1 MSSNLSTSFPSRHRT
16 RNHDGNRDH
25 DRDRIRRIRQTRRS
39 RRTPYG
45 SALALALGLAVAAGL
60 TGCAADTRT
69 STASGPTVGAS
80 SPATAVDSRER
91 LTVDGGTRE
100 YLLHRPAAGGGGPRP
115 LLIAFHGRGADAE
128 QLRRQSGLDRAA
140 EARGMLL
147 VYPEALGKAW
157 GAGTAPT
164 GQRPDPDADV
174 RFTEALV
181 AELVR
186 TGRADP
192 HRVYVAGFSNG
203 GSMALRMAAQRPD
216 LVAGAASVS
225 GELPTGAAAVKPTGP
240 VPVMIVYGAE
250 DPVRPLAGLPSPG
263 SAGPGEEP
271 ITATM
276 SARASA
282 EAFAAAG
289 GAGAPVEEGKS
300 GYDSVTWQ
308 PGSAGAAVRLLVV
321 RGAGHTWP
329 GSTMPPPAGFGPVS
343 TALDASST
351 LLDFLGAQRR

>member
-1 MSSNLSTSFPSRHRT
+1 M
-16 RNHDGNRDH
+16 G
-25 DRDRIRRIRQTRRS
+25 
-39 RRTPYG
+39 
-45 SALALALGLAVAAGL
+45 
-60 TGCAADTRT
+60 
-69 STASGPTVGAS
+69 
-80 SPATAVDSRER
+80 
-91 LTVDGGTRE
+91 GGTRE
-100 YLLHRPAAGGGGPRP
+100 YLMHRPAAEGGGPRP
-115 LLIAFHGRGADAE
+115 LLVAFHGRGADAE
-128 QLRRQSGLDRAA
+128 QLRRQSALDKAA

-147 VYPEALGKAW
+147 VYPEALGKGW
-157 GAGTAPT
+157 GAGTAAT
-164 GQRPDPDADV
+164 AQRPDPDADV
-174 RFTEALV
+174 RFAEALI

-240 VPVMIVYGAE
+240 VPVLIVYGAE
-250 DPVRPLAGLPSPG
+250 DPVRPLAGLPTPG
-263 SAGPGEEP
+263 PAAPGEEP
-271 ITATM
+271 ITATV

-289 GAGAPVEEGKS
+289 GAGGPAEEGKP
-300 GYDSVTWQ
+300 GYDRVTW
-308 PGSAGAAVRLLVV
+308 PAGPAGAEVRLLVMH
-321 RGAGHTWP
+321 GAGHTWP

-351 LLDFLGAQRR
+351 LLDFLTAHKR

>member
-1 MSSNLSTSFPSRHRT
+1 MSSNRFSPCAAA
-16 RNHDGNRDH
+16 
-25 DRDRIRRIRQTRRS
+25 I
-39 RRTPYG
+39 
-45 SALALALGLAVAAGL
+45 ALGLALTAAGL
-60 TGCAADTRT
+60 TGCSTAARPPAAAGPT
-69 STASGPTVGAS
+69 STLSASA
-80 SPATAVDSRER
+80 PAPAPAVPGVDSRER

-100 YLLHRPAAGGGGPRP
+100 YLMHRPAADGGGPRP
-115 LLIAFHGRGADAE
+115 LVIAFHGRGADAE
-128 QLRRQSGLDRAA
+128 NLRKQSGLDRAA

-164 GQRPDPDADV
+164 DRRPDPDADV

-240 VPVMIVYGAE
+240 VPVLIVYGAE

-263 SAGPGEEP
+263 PAAPGEEP

-289 GAGAPVEEGKS
+289 GAGSPGEEGRP
-300 GYDSVTWQ
+300 GYDSVTW
-308 PGSAGAAVRLLVV
+308 PAGPAGAAVRLLVMH
-321 RGAGHTWP
+321 GAGHTWP
-329 GSTMPPPAGFGPVS
+329 GSAVPPPAGFGSVS
-343 TALDASST
+343 TALDASAT
-351 LLDFLGAQRR
+351 VLDFLSTGRR

>member
-1 MSSNLSTSFPSRHRT
+1 MSSNPFP
-16 RNHDGNRDH
+16 
-25 DRDRIRRIRQTRRS
+25 
-39 RRTPYG
+39 PY
-45 SALALALGLAVAAGL
+45 AAACALGLGLALTAAGL
-60 TGCAADTRT
+60 TGCSTAARPPAAAGPT
-69 STASGPTVGAS
+69 STPSASA
-80 SPATAVDSRER
+80 PAVPGVDSRER

-100 YLLHRPAAGGGGPRP
+100 YLMHRPAADGGGPRP
-115 LLIAFHGRGADAE
+115 LVIAFHGRGADAE
-128 QLRRQSGLDRAA
+128 NLRRQSGLDRAA

-164 GQRPDPDADV
+164 DRRPDPDADV

-240 VPVMIVYGAE
+240 VPVLIVYGAE

-263 SAGPGEEP
+263 PAAPGEEP

-276 SARASA
+276 SARAGA

-289 GAGAPVEEGKS
+289 GAGSPAEEGRP
-300 GYDSVTWQ
+300 GYDSVTW
-308 PGSAGAAVRLLVV
+308 PAGPAGATVRLLVMH
-321 RGAGHTWP
+321 GAGHTWP
-329 GSTMPPPAGFGPVS
+329 GSAVPPPSGFGSVS
-343 TALDASST
+343 TALDASAT
-351 LLDFLGAQRR
+351 VLDFLSTGRR

>member
-1 MSSNLSTSFPSRHRT
+1 MSSNRFPPSP
-16 RNHDGNRDH
+16 
-25 DRDRIRRIRQTRRS
+25 
-39 RRTPYG
+39 RRTAARRAPY
-45 SALALALGLAVAAGL
+45 AAALALGLSLTAAAL
-60 TGCAADTRT
+60 TGC
-69 STASGPTVGAS
+69 STASKPHAAAGPAVSTSAS
-80 SPATAVDSRER
+80 AAPGVDSRER
-91 LTVDGGTRE
+91 LSVGGGTRE
-100 YLLHRPAAGGGGPRP
+100 YLMHRPAPEGGGPRP
-115 LLIAFHGRGADAE
+115 LLVAFHGRGADAE
-128 QLRRQSGLDRAA
+128 QLRRQSALDKAA

-147 VYPEALGKAW
+147 VYPEALGKGW
-157 GAGTAPT
+157 GAGTAAT
-164 GQRPDPDADV
+164 AQRPDPDADV
-174 RFTEALV
+174 RFAEALI

-240 VPVMIVYGAE
+240 VPVLIVYGAE
-250 DPVRPLAGLPSPG
+250 DPVRPLAGLPTPG
-263 SAGPGEEP
+263 PAAPGEEP
-271 ITATM
+271 ITATV

-289 GAGAPVEEGKS
+289 GAGGPAEEGKP
-300 GYDSVTWQ
+300 GYDCVTW
-308 PGSAGAAVRLLVV
+308 PAGPAGAEVRLLVMH
-321 RGAGHTWP
+321 GAGHTWP

-351 LLDFLGAQRR
+351 LLDFLAAHKR

>member
-1 MSSNLSTSFPSRHRT
+1 MT
-16 RNHDGNRDH
+16 
-25 DRDRIRRIRQTRRS
+25 
-39 RRTPYG
+39 
-45 SALALALGLAVAAGL
+45 AAGVA
-60 TGCAADTRT
+60 GCSTAARPPAAAGPT
-69 STASGPTVGAS
+69 STLSASAPAASGVPG
-80 SPATAVDSRER
+80 VDSRER

-100 YLLHRPAAGGGGPRP
+100 YLMHRPAAADGGPRP
-115 LLIAFHGRGADAE
+115 LVIAFHGRGADAE
-128 QLRRQSGLDRAA
+128 NLRKQSGLDRAA
-140 EARGMLL
+140 DARGMLL

-164 GQRPDPDADV
+164 DRRPDPDADV

-203 GSMALRMAAQRPD
+203 GSMALRMAAQRPG

-240 VPVMIVYGAE
+240 VPVLIVYGAE

-263 SAGPGEEP
+263 PAAPGEEP

-289 GAGAPVEEGKS
+289 GAGGPVEEGKP
-300 GYDSVTWQ
+300 GYDCVTW
-308 PGSAGAAVRLLVV
+308 PAGPAGAAVRLLVMQ
-321 RGAGHTWP
+321 GAGHTWP
-329 GSTMPPPAGFGPVS
+329 GSAVPPPAGFGSVS
-343 TALDASST
+343 TALDASAT
-351 LLDFLGAQRR
+351 VLDFLSTGRR

>member
-1 MSSNLSTSFPSRHRT
+1 MSSNPFPPSPDRT
-16 RNHDGNRDH
+16 GTRS
-25 DRDRIRRIRQTRRS
+25 TRRT
-39 RRTPYG
+39 RRTPRRIPY
-45 SALALALGLAVAAGL
+45 AAAVALGLALTAAGL
-60 TGCAADTRT
+60 GGCSTGARPPAAAGPAVST
-69 STASGPTVGAS
+69 SAAA
-80 SPATAVDSRER
+80 PAPGVDSRER

-100 YLLHRPAAGGGGPRP
+100 YLMHRPAADGGPRP

-128 QLRRQSGLDRAA
+128 NLRKQSGLDRAA

-147 VYPEALGKAW
+147 VYPEALDKAW

-164 GQRPDPDADV
+164 DRRPDPDADV

-192 HRVYVAGFSNG
+192 HRIYVAGFSNG

-216 LVAGAASVS
+216 LVAGAAAVS

-240 VPVMIVYGAE
+240 VPVLIVYGAE

-263 SAGPGEEP
+263 PAAPGEEP

-289 GAGAPVEEGKS
+289 GAGSPAEEGKS
-300 GYDSVTWQ
+300 GYDSVTW
-308 PGSAGAAVRLLVV
+308 PAGPAGAEVRLLVMH
-321 RGAGHTWP
+321 GAGHTWP
-329 GSTMPPPAGFGPVS
+329 GSTVPPPAGFGSVS
-343 TALDASST
+343 TALDASAT
-351 LLDFLGAQRR
+351 VLDFLSTGRR

>member
-1 MSSNLSTSFPSRHRT
+1 MSSNFSASSLFLSRDRT
-16 RNHDGNRDH
+16 RHARH
-25 DRDRIRRIRQTRRS
+25 PLRS

-45 SALALALGLAVAAGL
+45 AALALGLALAAGL
-60 TGCAADTRT
+60 TGCAADSRPPAP
-69 STASGPTVGAS
+69 TAGVSA
-80 SPATAVDSRER
+80 SPAAADSRER

-128 QLRRQSGLDRAA
+128 HLRKQSGLDRAA

-164 GQRPDPDADV
+164 GQRPDPDTDV

-225 GELPTGAAAVKPTGP
+225 GELPTGAAAVKPSGA
-240 VPVMIVYGAE
+240 VPVLIVYGAE

-263 SAGPGEEP
+263 PAGPGEEP
-271 ITATM
+271 LTPTM
-276 SARASA
+276 SARAGA
-282 EAFAAAG
+282 EAFAAAA
-289 GAGAPVEEGKS
+289 GAGDPVEEGRP

-308 PGSAGAAVRLLVV
+308 PGSAGATVRLLVV
-321 RGAGHTWP
+321 HGAGHTWP
-329 GSTMPPPAGFGPVS
+329 GSTVAPPAGFGSVS

-351 LLDFLGAQRR
+351 LLDFLAAQRR

>member
-1 MSSNLSTSFPSRHRT
+1 MSPNLFPPSRRRT
-16 RNHDGNRDH
+16 AA
-25 DRDRIRRIRQTRRS
+25 RRAGTRRAS
-39 RRTPYG
+39 YAA
-45 SALALALGLAVAAGL
+45 ALTLGLALTAAGL
-60 TGCAADTRT
+60 TGCSTQSRPSAAAGPAVST
-69 STASGPTVGAS
+69 SASA
-80 SPATAVDSRER
+80 PAPGVDSRER
-91 LTVDGGTRE
+91 LTVDGGARE
-100 YLLHRPAAGGGGPRP
+100 YLMHRPAAQGGPRP
-115 LLIAFHGRGADAE
+115 LLVAFHGRGADAA
-128 QLRRQSGLDRAA
+128 QLREQSRLDKAA

-174 RFTEALV
+174 RFAEALI

-225 GELPTGAAAVKPTGP
+225 GELPTGAAAVKPAGP
-240 VPVMIVYGAE
+240 VPVLIVYGAE

-263 SAGPGEEP
+263 PAAPGEEP

-282 EAFAAAG
+282 EAFAAAA
-289 GAGAPVEEGKS
+289 GAGAGGPAEEGKP
-300 GYDSVTWQ
+300 GYDSVTW
-308 PGSAGAAVRLLVV
+308 PAGPAGAQVRLLVMH
-321 RGAGHTWP
+321 GAGHTWP
-329 GSTMPPPAGFGPVS
+329 GSAMPPPAGFGSVS
-343 TALDASST
+343 TALDASGT
-351 LLDFLGAQRR
+351 LLDFLTAHTR

>member
-1 MSSNLSTSFPSRHRT
+1 MSSNFANPSASLPSPQRSH
-16 RNHDGNRDH
+16 
-25 DRDRIRRIRQTRRS
+25 RS
-39 RRTPYG
+39 RRTRR
-45 SALALALGLAVAAGL
+45 AARTAALALGLALTATL
-60 TGCAADTRT
+60 TGCTAGPRPPAA
-69 STASGPTVGAS
+69 AGPTVSGRAS
-80 SPATAVDSRER
+80 ASASAPTAAAADSRER

-100 YLLHRPAAGGGGPRP
+100 YLMHRSAADGAGPRP

-128 QLRRQSGLDRAA
+128 NLRKQSGLDRAA
-140 EARGMLL
+140 EARGMLV
-147 VYPEALGKAW
+147 VYPEAVGKAW
-157 GAGTAPT
+157 GAGTAPSA
-164 GQRPDPDADV
+164 QRPDPDADV

-240 VPVMIVYGAE
+240 VPVLIVYGAE

-263 SAGPGEEP
+263 PAGPGEEP

-289 GAGAPVEEGKS
+289 GAGGPAEEVRP
-300 GYDSVTWQ
+300 GYDSVTWR
-308 PGSAGAAVRLLVV
+308 PGPAGATVRLLVV
-321 RGAGHTWP
+321 HGAGHTWP
-329 GSTMPPPAGFGPVS
+329 GSAVPPPAGFGPVS
-343 TALDASST
+343 TALDASSAV
-351 LLDFLGAQRR
+351 LDFLSAGRR

>member
-1 MSSNLSTSFPSRHRT
+1 MSSNSSNFSTSLPSPHRAH
-16 RNHDGNRDH
+16 RL
-25 DRDRIRRIRQTRRS
+25 
-39 RRTPYG
+39 RRTAAVG
-45 SALALALGLAVAAGL
+45 AVALGLALAAAL
-60 TGCAADTRT
+60 TGCAADSRPP
-69 STASGPTVGAS
+69 AAAGPTVSLNAS
-80 SPATAVDSRER
+80 ASASAPAVDSRER

-100 YLLHRPAAGGGGPRP
+100 YLLHRPAAEGGGPRP

-128 QLRRQSGLDRAA
+128 HLRKQSGLDGAA

-174 RFTEALV
+174 RFTEALI

-240 VPVMIVYGAE
+240 VPVLIVYGAE

-263 SAGPGEEP
+263 PAGPGEEP

-282 EAFAAAG
+282 EAFATAAG
-289 GAGAPVEEGKS
+289 AGGPAEEGKP
-300 GYDSVTWQ
+300 GYDSATWQ
-308 PGSAGAAVRLLVV
+308 PGPAGAAVRLLVMH
-321 RGAGHTWP
+321 GAGHTWP
-329 GSTMPPPAGFGPVS
+329 GSAAAPPAGFGPVS

-351 LLDFLGAQRR
+351 LLDFLSPQRR

>member
-1 MSSNLSTSFPSRHRT
+1 MTSPSFPPLAASRA
-16 RNHDGNRDH
+16 
-25 DRDRIRRIRQTRRS
+25 
-39 RRTPYG
+39 PYRA
-45 SALALALGLAVAAGL
+45 ALALALALAAGL
-60 TGCAADTRT
+60 TGCATEPQPQAPTTRG
-69 STASGPTVGAS
+69 SAASPSA
-80 SPATAVDSRER
+80 SPAAVDSRER

-100 YLLHRPAAGGGGPRP
+100 YLMHRPTAGGGGTRP

-128 QLRRQSGLDRAA
+128 HLRRQSGLDRAA

-186 TGRADP
+186 SGRADP

-203 GSMALRMAAQRPD
+203 GSMALRMAAQRPE

-225 GELPTGAAAVKPTGP
+225 GELPTGAAAVKPTGA
-240 VPVMIVYGAE
+240 VPVLIVYGAE
-250 DPVRPLAGLPSPG
+250 DPVRPLAGLPAPG
-263 SAGPGEEP
+263 PAGPGEEP

-282 EAFAAAG
+282 EAFATAG
-289 GAGAPVEEGKS
+289 GAGAPAEEAQP
-300 GYDSVTWQ
+300 GYDSVTWR
-308 PGSAGAAVRLLVV
+308 PGTAGAAVRLLVM

-329 GSTMPPPAGFGPVS
+329 GSTVPPPAGFGSVS

-351 LLDFLGAQRR
+351 LLDFLAAQRR